1 MRHVAGLVDCGF
13 GPNRLLSA
21 CWIWTSASE
30 LSFVYVTH
38 EHSDHIRA
46 LPALTRAG
54 VPVVTGSGT
63 ARALGLSNE
72 WLKIAHGKRFECG
85 GIEVTAV
92 RTSHDAAEPL
102 GAVVRFGGV
111 TAAVFTDMGAWDGA
125 TVDAMTEA
133 DIIVVEANHNIDML
147 KRGPYPAHLKRRVLS
162 DLGHLSNDEC
172 GRLTETVR
180 SRSAANLTIYLAH
193 LSQTNNTPP
202 AVRAWRVRA
211 GPRWLTPL
219 RVVARI
225 DLLAVCLRYDRL
237 LSRLSHQRFLFG
249 AIPRVTISRISLP
262 QAVGDSDRADV
273 SLGEPFVN
281 DNPDARSA
289 CDLGAALHGSHRI
302 GGCISL
308 PRRR

>member
-1 MRHVAGLVDCGF
+1 MCALAGRFSVVERPERLRLVSLASGSSGNALLVQCGHVAGLVDCGI
-13 GPNRLLSA
+13 GPNRLRSELLGFGLRL
-21 CWIWTSASE
+21 SE

-193 LSQTNNTPP
+193 LSQTNNTPDR
-202 AVRAWRVRA
+202 AVRDVALSGGWA
-211 GPRWLTPL
+211 QDGLTPL
-219 RVVARI
+219 PRSRAL
-225 DLLAVCLRYDRL
+225 DLLAGVPALRPAPVETQPPL
-237 LSRLSHQRFLFG
+237 FLFG
-249 AIPRVTISRISLP
+249 
-262 QAVGDSDRADV
+262 GDSGV
-273 SLGEPFVN
+273 
-281 DNPDARSA
+281 
-289 CDLGAALHGSHRI
+289 
-302 GGCISL
+302 
-308 PRRR
+308 